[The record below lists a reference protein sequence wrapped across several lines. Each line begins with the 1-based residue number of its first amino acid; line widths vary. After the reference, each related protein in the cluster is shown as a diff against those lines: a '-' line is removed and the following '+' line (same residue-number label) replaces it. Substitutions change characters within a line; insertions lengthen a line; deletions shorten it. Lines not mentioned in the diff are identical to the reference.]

1 MSRAA
6 NPGPRNV
13 IDSAMTDPSQEPAP
27 NPTPVKELVVVNAT
41 GRQAS
46 SVVRVASAVGY
57 KVRAQLRSLKKD
69 LQLSAELKLL
79 PNVTLLEGSLDDQAF
94 VDTLF
99 VGAQYAFVNTTPY
112 AWTDEVATGK
122 SLALAAHKAGI
133 RHYIFSSLTDHST
146 HDPPQDPLPLWA
158 TKFTVEQYIRQLGL
172 PATFVYVGSYH
183 NNFSSRP
190 YPLWQLTPRADGGF
204 VWKAPFPPDYPIP
217 FVDTE
222 HDLGAAVI
230 QIFKDGVQR
239 WGGQRIPLAFEV
251 LTPLQ
256 VCSAFSRALGRPVN
270 YQPHP
275 LEIHIPIPPGYRD
288 QLEGIVKVL
297 CEQRAP
303 YFRPEMEDSAT
314 TISRA
319 LWPGWRGMEEYA
331 REVWP
336 IEEKSNGASWIA
348 SGVATPAS
356 EMDGEN

>member
-6 NPGPRNV
+6 IPGPRNV
-13 IDSAMTDPSQEPAP
+13 IDTAMTDPGQQPAP
-27 NPTPVKELVVVNAT
+27 NTTPLRELVVVNAT

-69 LQLSAELKLL
+69 LQLSAELKIL
-79 PNVTLLEGSLDDQAF
+79 PNVTLVEGSLDDQAF
-94 VDTLF
+94 VDKLF

-122 SLALAAHKAGI
+122 SLALAALKAGI

-158 TKFTVEQYIRQLGL
+158 TKFAVEQYIRQLEL

-204 VWKAPFPPDYPIP
+204 VWKAPFPTDYPIP
-217 FVDTE
+217 FIDTE

-230 QIFKDGVQR
+230 QIFKDGVSQ
-239 WGGQRIPLAFEV
+239 WGGQRCAFFFFAFFPPSLRQILVVTNQNRHLEFPL
-251 LTPLQ
+251 LLK
-256 VCSAFSRALGRPVN
+256 SSRHCRFAAPSLK
-270 YQPHP
+270 
-275 LEIHIPIPPGYRD
+275 LWED
-288 QLEGIVKVL
+288 Q
-297 CEQRAP
+297 
-303 YFRPEMEDSAT
+303 
-314 TISRA
+314 
-319 LWPGWRGMEEYA
+319 
-331 REVWP
+331 
-336 IEEKSNGASWIA
+336 
-348 SGVATPAS
+348 
-356 EMDGEN
+356 